1 MDSII
6 ERILLSVRHNI
17 SNGYYSVN
25 SDEIPSKIS
34 LKKQIAFCKTNPVIA
49 EMKFS
54 SPSHGVLR
62 ENDDSLR
69 IIEQFEIG
77 GAVGVSI
84 LTEKDH
90 FNGSIERFKK
100 IKNKTNLPLL
110 MKDFIISP
118 VQIDAARNIGASAV
132 LLISSLFNNDQC
144 EFNID
149 EMLNYV
155 HSNGLE
161 ALLEVHDENEYELAL
176 QTKADL
182 IGINNRDLSNM
193 TVDLSTT
200 GRIISSHTNTN
211 KIIVSESGI
220 ENSSHIRLL
229 RDSGAQAFL
238 VGASIM
244 RSSDIV
250 SKIKELV
257 EV

>member
-1 MDSII
+1 M
-6 ERILLSVRHNI
+6 
-17 SNGYYSVN
+17 
-25 SDEIPSKIS
+25 
-34 LKKQIAFCKTNPVIA
+34 KKLDL
-49 EMKFS
+49 
-54 SPSHGVLR
+54 HGVKHQNASSMADTFIR
-62 ENDDSLR
+62 
-69 IIEQFEIG
+69 
-77 GAVGVSI
+77 
-84 LTEKDH
+84 
-90 FNGSIERFKK
+90 
-100 IKNKTNLPLL
+100 KNKTNLPLL

-132 LLISSLFNNDQC
+132 LLISSLFNSNQC

-182 IGINNRDLSNM
+182 IGINNRDLSDM

-200 GRIISSHTNTN
+200 GRILSSHANTN

-220 ENSSHIRLL
+220 ENPSHIRLL